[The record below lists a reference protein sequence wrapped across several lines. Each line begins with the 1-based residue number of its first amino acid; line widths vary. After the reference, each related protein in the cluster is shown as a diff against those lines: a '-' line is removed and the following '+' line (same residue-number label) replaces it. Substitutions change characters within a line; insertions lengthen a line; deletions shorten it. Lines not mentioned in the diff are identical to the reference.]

1 MYGNAPRGENRFDD
15 AGRREFQHFDVS
27 PDTEAMPSLVTDSG
41 RKTPA
46 RLAGSA
52 ILAVQSDEHLVQLVR
67 DGHERAFDAI
77 VARYRRPLLRFA
89 ARFLPESRTEDAVQQ
104 TFINAHAAL
113 VGSDEPINLKPWLFA
128 ITRNASL
135 NMVREN
141 GWNYDQIPLD
151 FDGVRRPDQV
161 VEQRIELQRTV
172 AAVNELPN
180 RQRDALVMREFEGR
194 SYNEIAL
201 ALGANDGAVRQLLNR
216 ARGAVRAAATLLT
229 PPPLVARAAA
239 SLPTSDGRRLSEV
252 LGGLGAAG
260 VAKAGATALVAG
272 TLVVGAVEAPLP
284 IVGGSKHSHGRAT
297 PKAHDAAHKTPIS
310 HKAAAA
316 AGPPAG
322 SQLLAGREDHHGSS
336 GHGRSGPGGRH
347 EAVRE
352 HSRSGERHHSGSD
365 DGARQ
370 PSGSGER
377 RSGSDNRGETGSSGS
392 GTRSGS
398 DDGRPRSGSDD
409 STRSGSGTSGGSG
422 DTTVVTRSG
431 ETSGGGSDDGVSGS
445 EASGSGTSGSGTSGS
460 GTSGSGE
467 TGSTSGTSGSGS
479 SGPSGSGT
487 SGSGTSGSD
496 DPLTDAH

>member
-1 MYGNAPRGENRFDD
+1 VYGQAPGGENRRHH
-15 AGRREFQHFDVS
+15 AGRREFQSFDVS
-27 PDTEAMPSLVTDSG
+27 PETEAMASLVTDSG

-52 ILAVQSDEHLVQLVR
+52 ILAVQSDEHLVRLVR

-77 VARYRRPLLRFA
+77 VARYRRPLIRFA
-89 ARFLPESRTEDAVQQ
+89 GRFLPESRTEDAVQQ
-104 TFINAHAAL
+104 AFINAHGAL
-113 VGSDEPINLKPWLFA
+113 VGSDEPVNLKPWLFA

-135 NMVREN
+135 NMVRQN
-141 GWNYDQIPLD
+141 GWNYEQIPLD

-172 AAVNELPN
+172 AAVNELPD

-194 SYNEIAL
+194 SYDEIAL

-216 ARGAVRAAATLLT
+216 ARGAVRAAAALLT

-239 SLPTSDGRRLSEV
+239 SLPPSDGRRLSEV

-272 TLVVGAVEAPLP
+272 TLVVGAVDAPLP
-284 IVGGSKHSHGRAT
+284 IVGGSKHSHDRAT
-297 PKAHDAAHKTPIS
+297 PKANDAAHKTPIS
-310 HKAAAA
+310 RKAAAV
-316 AGPPAG
+316 GPSAG
-322 SQLLAGREDHHGSS
+322 SQLLTRREDHHGSS
-336 GHGRSGPGGRH
+336 GHGRSGPSGRH
-347 EAVRE
+347 EAERE
-352 HSRSGERHHSGSD
+352 HSGSGVRRHHSGSD

-370 PSGSGER
+370 PSGSGEH
-377 RSGSDNRGETGSSGS
+377 RSGSGDRGGTGSGG

-398 DDGRPRSGSDD
+398 DDSTHSGSG
-409 STRSGSGTSGGSG
+409 SGSGTSGGSG
-422 DTTVVTRSG
+422 DTPLVTRSG

-445 EASGSGTSGSGTSGS
+445 ETSGSGTSGSGTSGS
-460 GTSGSGE
+460 GTSGSGD
-467 TGSTSGTSGSGS
+467 SGSGS
-479 SGPSGSGT
+479 VTSSSGSSGSGT

-496 DPLTDAH
+496 DPLTDSH